1 MEILTAIHDDF
12 APLIP
17 LHGRIDDPI
26 VDRRLPFLPP
36 AQLENVAEQGKHR
49 ERSVVFSAEGYDA
62 ARNLA
67 APARVE
73 RERQKKDKQ
82 IQQAALPISNVIVLY
97 DQRGLGR
104 FTTADVQAQLTQ
116 RKVAFKK
123 TDKVGTLME
132 MRKTYDA
139 AANILDPA
147 HAAHAAGAAF
157 AVGGGG
163 GAAAA
168 AKAPA
173 AVAAVALA
181 AAEAMRLP
189 ASVAAAPAPHA
200 PIVAAV
206 EAAVAPAAVAPQR
219 KCALCNQFGHRA
231 DNKTF
236 HPAQQ

>member
-1 MEILTAIHDDF
+1 MDILTAIHDDF

-17 LHGRIDDPI
+17 LHGRIDDAI
-26 VDRRLPFLPP
+26 MNQRLPFLPP

-104 FTTADVQAQLTQ
+104 FTTADVQAQLTL

-132 MRKTYDA
+132 IWKTYDA
-139 AANILDPA
+139 AAKILAPA
-147 HAAHAAGAAF
+147 HAAHSAGAAF

-163 GAAAA
+163 GGGAEAA
-168 AKAPA
+168 AKAP
-173 AVAAVALA
+173 A

-189 ASVAAAPAPHA
+189 AGVAAAPAPHA
-200 PIVAAV
+200 PVVAAV
-206 EAAVAPAAVAPQR
+206 DAAAAPAAAAAQR